1 MMMCRISATFVL
13 GAMALGSIGCSFIA
27 RGPKRYEEDTR
38 KLLES
43 NNSSLKQCYDALL
56 KNDQSAQGTVVVKFD
71 VTEESGAITGAEVV
85 DGSAPQG
92 LKDCVVKSIDGLKLA
107 PADAR
112 LGKAT
117 YTYEFE
123 IAPQRPPK
131 DTPSTLEVD
140 EEPSS

>member
-1 MMMCRISATFVL
+1 MTFRNISATTLLCVL
-13 GAMALGSIGCSFIA
+13 AAGSVGCSFIA
-27 RGPKRYEEDTR
+27 RGPKKYEEDTR
-38 KLLES
+38 KVLES
-43 NNSSLKQCYDALL
+43 NNSQLKECYDALL
-56 KNDQSAQGTVVVKFD
+56 KSESSAQGNVVVKFD
-71 VTEESGAITGAEVV
+71 VKEETGVISGAEVV

-131 DTPSTLEVD
+131 DTPSTLKVD